1 MMMRLFSLREET
13 PTTTRGVDKNQ
24 HTQQHSLGTK
34 KKLVLFLFS
43 PKYISPKDPLP
54 IFRPTR
60 YLFPMRSSMPLE
72 VILLLYFLC
81 VRFCCVKARVE
92 SDEERERERTDQE
105 GVEFFLLSFV
115 I

>member
-1 MMMRLFSLREET
+1 
-13 PTTTRGVDKNQ
+13 
-24 HTQQHSLGTK
+24 
-34 KKLVLFLFS
+34 
-43 PKYISPKDPLP
+43 
-54 IFRPTR
+54 
-60 YLFPMRSSMPLE
+60 MRSSMPLE
-72 VILLLYFLC
+72 VILLLYFFC

>member
-1 MMMRLFSLREET
+1 
-13 PTTTRGVDKNQ
+13 
-24 HTQQHSLGTK
+24 
-34 KKLVLFLFS
+34 
-43 PKYISPKDPLP
+43 
-54 IFRPTR
+54 
-60 YLFPMRSSMPLE
+60 MRSSMPLE